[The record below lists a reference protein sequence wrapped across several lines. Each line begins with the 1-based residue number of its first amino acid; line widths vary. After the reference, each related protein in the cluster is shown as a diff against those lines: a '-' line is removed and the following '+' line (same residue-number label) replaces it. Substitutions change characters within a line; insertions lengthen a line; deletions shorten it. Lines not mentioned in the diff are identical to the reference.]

1 MSMQGRYTIDPERVR
16 GYSLLE
22 IDAYVY
28 IVLTLTNICLIFFMD
43 SIIAYSP
50 ENAQRPAPWET
61 ASKCSQRFVPF
72 HSAISGQHE
81 GQIFHEAQDL
91 ATDDKYIGL
100 RKWHNQQHRAATSS
114 GPRED

>member
-1 MSMQGRYTIDPERVR
+1 MCEHMRVQGRYTADPERVR

-50 ENAQRPAPWET
+50 RKAHDPT
-61 ASKCSQRFVPF
+61 L
-72 HSAISGQHE
+72 HE
-81 GQIFHEAQDL
+81 KNL
-91 ATDDKYIGL
+91 
-100 RKWHNQQHRAATSS
+100 
-114 GPRED
+114 